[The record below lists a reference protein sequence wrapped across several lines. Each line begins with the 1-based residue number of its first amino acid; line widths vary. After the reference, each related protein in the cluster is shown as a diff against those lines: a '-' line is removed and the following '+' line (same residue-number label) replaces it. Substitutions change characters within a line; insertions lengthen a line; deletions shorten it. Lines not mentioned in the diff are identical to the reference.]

1 MRTPVSCSLNSIR
14 SDSPWAFNSAI
25 SPRKA
30 SATFAF
36 FAISAAC
43 TSSAA
48 IFLIGNSIDP
58 KSVQGRL
65 GHEVSSMTMDVYA
78 HTIGGN
84 DREAADLMGRLLMT
98 GGEGAGDAQG
108 EEGAAGE
115 PDGTPAAPAVAGAEP
130 VRLTV
135 VGPDPDSRPCP
146 GARLVEREVV
156 RDGRTVWVEEWRVTV
171 SSVGELLELQRG
183 LGVPVLLEGGRL
195 TVMAKSA

>member
-1 MRTPVSCSLNSIR
+1 MKSIR
-14 SDSPWAFNSAI
+14 SDSPWAFSSAI

-36 FAISAAC
+36 FATSAAC

-115 PDGTPAAPAVAGAEP
+115 PEGTPAAPAVAGAEP

-171 SSVGELLELQRG
+171 SSVGELLELQSG
-183 LGVPVLLEGGRL
+183 LGAPVLLEGGRL
-195 TVMAKSA
+195 TVMAEGA

>member
-1 MRTPVSCSLNSIR
+1 MKSIR
-14 SDSPWAFNSAI
+14 SDSLWAFISAI

-36 FAISAAC
+36 FSTSAAC
-43 TSSAA
+43 ISSAA

-98 GGEGAGDAQG
+98 GGEGAGDAPG
-108 EEGAAGE
+108 EAGDAGE
-115 PDGTPAAPAVAGAEP
+115 PEGAPAAPAAAGAEP

-135 VGPDPDSRPCP
+135 VGPDPDSQPCP

-171 SSVGELLELQRG
+171 SSVGELLELQSG
-183 LGVPVLLEGGRL
+183 LGAPVLLEGGRL
-195 TVMAKSA
+195 TVMAEGA